1 MTLKTTGNYE
11 SGSRFLV
18 DVVDYSNNII
28 IENIAE
34 IVDGKAN
41 WVVPPLSDYK
51 DIILRVRCSTSAVT
65 SNKFVL
71 RVKDKAT
78 FSSSEKKRI
87 ITTDD
92 NFSDGIFS
100 NLMADS
106 PTQLEPKKEVHMYS
120 LRKDLQP
127 LKPQSKSQQPFH

>member
-106 PTQLEPKKEVHMYS
+106 PTQLEPRRRCICIHS
-120 LRKDLQP
+120 GRI
-127 LKPQSKSQQPFH
+127 FNH